1 MYNQAMCESESVK
14 VKASQ
19 SSIIKDDCLL
29 VSAFVRAECD
39 RSSERERSSFVRQLF
54 VGFRSFLRSFV
65 RLLVSFLR
73 SFIRSKSLR
82 SLFGGEVWT
91 KQTTTSDRF
100 NNSCSSEVGFS
111 RFYGGGAGG
120 VAALLGDETW
130 TKQRARE
137 G

>member
-1 MYNQAMCESESVK
+1 MTEALISFEGFLSFEG
-14 VKASQ
+14 
-19 SSIIKDDCLL
+19 
-29 VSAFVRAECD
+29 FR
-39 RSSERERSSFVRQLF
+39 SFVP
-54 VGFRSFLRSFV
+54 SFLRSFV